1 MNAYNWYFIHINY
14 VYRPFILRQI
24 LTALS
29 SSTELTE
36 KKTEEV
42 ILDFPSDIG
51 YEVVYSKLMNA
62 SKPDYDPLQG
72 IVNCCV
78 F

>member
-1 MNAYNWYFIHINY
+1 MNAYNWYFINKNY
-14 VYRPFILRQI
+14 VYRPFILKQI

-29 SSTELTE
+29 STEVTE

-51 YEVVYSKLMNA
+51 YEVVYSKLTNA